1 MFIIICFSKIYSL
14 KLEKNIFNDDLIGI
28 QLSEI
33 INKEF
38 DSNSKDITNRN
49 INSFKEN
56 TNNLKERRIISKS
69 KNKLKYNNNNSSEII
84 EEEIYNKNLNKENN
98 NINELNILMNDKN
111 LKRKKE
117 IINLLPF
124 IFYNNVKEKI
134 IVISII
140 MILLFIFLYFIYQT
154 RTYHWY

>member
-14 KLEKNIFNDDLIGI
+14 KLEKNIFNDDLISI